1 MPSMAVKK
9 AILAILAVVLAAA
22 VIFVTLPL
30 LASTQIVRYRIAQEM
45 EALTGYRV
53 TLRSAPEIRV
63 WPYFHGVLK
72 NVTLSEW
79 GNEGKPVVEAE
90 RVDIDLSAVAALMG
104 RIEFSSARFVR
115 PIIRVAEQG
124 PLYLPASPGG
134 GLIVDAI
141 RAARKAVSANPT
153 KPDTSSLSSHALGTV
168 EISDGRVI
176 AVEKGSERQIAGNL
190 NGKIG
195 WPALNGAASVSLT
208 GKWRGQ
214 DFSLD
219 FALGQPLLL
228 FGGGTS
234 DLSVDLASTPLAASF
249 NGTANLSQNSY
260 FDGRM
265 KISASSVRQVLAWS
279 GSEIAAGAPAGPLT
293 VNSHMSGNGRRLKL
307 DNAEIALDK
316 NPGMGVIEIST
327 LGATPSISGTLAFDQ
342 FDIGS
347 FLTAFTPLVAA
358 LKPGSDEGRMAN
370 KLNIDLRLSA
380 DRALAGP
387 IPLANVA
394 ATAHVKDGLSVFDIS
409 DATAFNGSV
418 QAGLHIDRK
427 ADGNHVELRFHA
439 TDVDLGALTETL
451 GSKGLLAKTPATIAF
466 SLKGI
471 GDTWSSIFSN
481 GHGTLSAKLGAGTIK
496 GFDLSDFIKKA
507 ESGGFFPLKDVA
519 GGSVKL
525 GGADVQATIVNGL
538 AKIDKATA
546 TGPLG
551 SLSLVGVVPYVGGG
565 IALSGTLKPAGQK
578 QADSFF
584 VGGVWNAPFVA
595 PAIPALLPH

>member
-1 MPSMAVKK
+1 MPSTAVKK
-9 AILAILAVVLAAA
+9 AIWVMFAVVLAAA

-45 EALTGYRV
+45 EALTGYHV
-53 TLRSAPEIRV
+53 TLGSAAEIRV

-104 RIEFSSARFVR
+104 KIKFSSALFIR
-115 PIIRVAEQG
+115 PVIRVAPQG
-124 PLYLPASPGG
+124 LLYLPASPGG

-141 RAARKAVSANPT
+141 RAAQKAISANPT
-153 KPDTSSLSSHALGTV
+153 KPDTGDFPSHSLGTI
-168 EISDGRVI
+168 EISGGRVVI
-176 AVEKGSERQIAGNL
+176 EENGVERQIVDNL
-190 NGKIG
+190 AGKIG
-195 WPALNGAASVSLT
+195 WPALSGSASVSLK

-214 DFSLD
+214 KFSLD
-219 FALGQPLLL
+219 CSLGQPLLL

-234 DLSVDLASTPLAASF
+234 DLSVDLSSNTLAASF
-249 NGTANLSQNSY
+249 SGTANLSQNSY
-260 FDGRM
+260 FDGQI
-265 KISASSVRQVLAWS
+265 KIAASSVRQVLAWS
-279 GSEIAAGAPAGPLT
+279 GSEIASGAPTGPLT
-293 VNSHMSGNGRRLKL
+293 VTSHMSGNRRRLKL

-316 NPGMGVIEIST
+316 NPGMGVIEISM

-358 LKPGSDEGRMAN
+358 LKPGPDEGKMAN
-370 KLNIDLRLSA
+370 KLNVDLRLSA
-380 DRALAGP
+380 DKALAGP
-387 IPLANVA
+387 IPLTNVA
-394 ATAHVKDGLSVFDIS
+394 ATAHVKGGLSVFDIS
-409 DATAFNGSV
+409 DATAFDGSV

-427 ADGNHVELRFHA
+427 PDGNHVELRLHA

-471 GDTWSSIFSN
+471 GETWSNIFRD
-481 GHGTLSAKLGAGTIK
+481 GHGTLSAKLGGGTIK

-507 ESGGFFPLKDVA
+507 EGGGFFPLKDIA
-519 GGSVKL
+519 NGSVKL
-525 GGADVQATIVNGL
+525 GGAEIQATIINGL

-546 TGPLG
+546 NGPLG
-551 SLSLVGVVPYVGGG
+551 SLSLVGVVPYLGGG
-565 IALSGTLKPAGQK
+565 LALSGTLKPADHK
-578 QADSFF
+578 AATSFF

-595 PAIPALLPH
+595 PAIPALLPQ

>member
-1 MPSMAVKK
+1 MAVKK
-9 AILAILAVVLAAA
+9 LIWIVFAVVLAAA
-22 VIFVTLPL
+22 LVFVTLPL

-45 EALTGYRV
+45 EALTGYHV
-53 TLRSAPEIRV
+53 TLGSAAEIRV

-79 GNEGKPVVEAE
+79 GNEEKPVVQAE

-104 RIEFSSARFVR
+104 RIKFSSARFIR
-115 PIIRVAEQG
+115 PIVRVEPQG
-124 PLYLPASPGG
+124 PLLLPASPGG

-153 KPDTSSLSSHALGTV
+153 KPDTGDLSSHALGTI
-168 EISDGRVI
+168 EISDGRVVV
-176 AVEKGSERQIAGNL
+176 AEKGGERQIVDDLA
-190 NGKIG
+190 GKIG
-195 WPALNGAASVSLT
+195 WPALNDGASVSLT

-214 DFSLD
+214 GFSLD
-219 FALGQPLLL
+219 FSLGQPLLL

-234 DLSVDLASTPLAASF
+234 DLSVNLASTALTASF
-249 NGTANLSQNSY
+249 AGTANLSQNSY
-260 FDGRM
+260 FDGQI
-265 KISASSVRQVLAWS
+265 KISASSVRRVLAWS
-279 GSEIAAGAPAGPLT
+279 GSEIASGAPAGPLT
-293 VNSHMSGNGRRLKL
+293 VTSHMSGNGRRLKL

-327 LGATPSISGTLAFDQ
+327 LGAMPSISGTLAFDQ

-358 LKPGSDEGRMAN
+358 LKPGPDEGRMAN

-380 DRALAGP
+380 NKALAGP

-394 ATAHVKDGLSVFDIS
+394 ATAHVKGGLSVFDIS
-409 DATAFNGSV
+409 DATAFDGNV

-427 ADGNHVELRFHA
+427 ADGNHVELRLHA
-439 TDVDLGALTETL
+439 TDVDLGAFTETL
-451 GSKGLLAKTPATIAF
+451 GGKGLLARTPATIAF

-471 GDTWSSIFSN
+471 GETWSSIFSD
-481 GHGTLSAKLGAGTIK
+481 GHGTLSAKLGGGIIK

-507 ESGGFFPLKDVA
+507 EKGGFFPLKEVA
-519 GGSVKL
+519 NGSLKL
-525 GGADVQATIVNGL
+525 GGAEIQATIANGL
-538 AKIDKATA
+538 ANIDKATA
-546 TGPLG
+546 TGPMG

-565 IALSGTLKPAGQK
+565 IALSGTLKPAGGK
-578 QADSFF
+578 PATNFF
-584 VGGVWNAPFVA
+584 IGGLWNAPFVA